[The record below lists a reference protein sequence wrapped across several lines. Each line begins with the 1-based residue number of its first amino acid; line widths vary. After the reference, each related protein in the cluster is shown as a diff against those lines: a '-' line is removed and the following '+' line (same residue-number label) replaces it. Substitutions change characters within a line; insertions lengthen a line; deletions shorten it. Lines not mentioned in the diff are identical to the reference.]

1 MISRPPRH
9 AAGVTVGAL
18 AAIGALLTGCQ
29 SDNPLTPTDSIAPTE
44 IPAFTITD
52 LIVGTGD
59 PTANGDFLT
68 LEFTLWL
75 YDDTQP
81 DNKGQQIQT
90 TVGNPTTYV
99 LGSGLAIVGFE
110 QGLVGMRTGGER
122 RLIVPPALAFGA
134 FGSGAVPPN
143 ASVVFDVRLVRLD
156 PVPPLTI
163 TDLVVGAGAEATT
176 GATVSVEYV
185 GWLWEPTQTDAKGV
199 EFDASAGT
207 PIVFVLG
214 DGLVIPGWDQ
224 GLVGMRVGGE
234 RRLIIPPELAY
245 GTAGSGP
252 IPPYSTLVF
261 DVELVGVE

>member
-29 SDNPLTPTDSIAPTE
+29 SDNPLTPTDSIAPTG

-134 FGSGAVPPN
+134 PGSGTVPPN

-199 EFDASAGT
+199 EFDASAGKSRHDL
-207 PIVFVLG
+207 FG
-214 DGLVIPGWDQ
+214 
-224 GLVGMRVGGE
+224 
-234 RRLIIPPELAY
+234 
-245 GTAGSGP
+245 
-252 IPPYSTLVF
+252 
-261 DVELVGVE
+261 